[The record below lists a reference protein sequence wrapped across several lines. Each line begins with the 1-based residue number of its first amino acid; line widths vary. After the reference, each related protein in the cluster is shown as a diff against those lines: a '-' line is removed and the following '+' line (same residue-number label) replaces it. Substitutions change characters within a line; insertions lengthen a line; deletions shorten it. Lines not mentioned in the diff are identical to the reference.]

1 MSFFLFK
8 YAHQLKQDQQCKFV
22 QNVVKLLWMPKKV
35 KFDFFDLLSLSILF
49 TVVPPSYLQFHFPQF
64 QLLQVNHYLEAD
76 DPPDVSSES

>member
-1 MSFFLFK
+1 
-8 YAHQLKQDQQCKFV
+8 
-22 QNVVKLLWMPKKV
+22 MPKKV

-76 DPPDVSSES
+76 DPPDVSSESW